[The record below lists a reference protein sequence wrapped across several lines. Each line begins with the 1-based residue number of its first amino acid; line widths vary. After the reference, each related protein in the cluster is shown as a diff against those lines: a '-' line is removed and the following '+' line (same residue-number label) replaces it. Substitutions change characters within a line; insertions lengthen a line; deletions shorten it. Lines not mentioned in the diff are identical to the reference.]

1 MKGLF
6 TQVCI
11 IMIQNGYYTIYY
23 IINVFYRNYII
34 LNSFLEPGKSPRCL
48 HQAVLSQALW
58 DVPSHFPPD
67 AHGESS

>member
-1 MKGLF
+1 MNTGWNRVKGLF

-34 LNSFLEPGKSPRCL
+34 LNSFFR
-48 HQAVLSQALW
+48 AR
-58 DVPSHFPPD
+58 
-67 AHGESS
+67 